1 MNGSQS
7 REPFNL
13 QIYLEHEDKTT
24 TFVLVIRKQSLERVL

>member
-1 MNGSQS
+1 MNGSPQ
-7 REPFNL
+7 RDPFIL